1 MGWLEL
7 FFKKRVEEEI
17 DFEQDVALHPNAQ
30 EEMIELTLD
39 QAVEE
44 VLRRLDSI
52 EEKIDRLQW

>member
-1 MGWLEL
+1 MGWLKL

-52 EEKIDRLQW
+52 EEKIDRLQ

>member
-1 MGWLEL
+1 MGWREL

-52 EEKIDRLQW
+52 EEKIDRL

>member
-17 DFEQDVALHPNAQ
+17 DFEQDVALHPSAQ

-52 EEKIDRLQW
+52 EEKIDRLQ

>member
-30 EEMIELTLD
+30 EEIIELTLD

-52 EEKIDRLQW
+52 EEKIDRLQ